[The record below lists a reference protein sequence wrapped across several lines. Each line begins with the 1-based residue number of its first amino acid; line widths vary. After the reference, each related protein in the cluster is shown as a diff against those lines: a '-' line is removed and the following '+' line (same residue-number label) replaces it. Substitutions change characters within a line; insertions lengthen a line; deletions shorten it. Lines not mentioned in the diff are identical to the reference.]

1 LIAKTGIVVPT
12 LGTRPEYLEQ
22 ALQSIRY
29 AGNCFVLIVT
39 PSSVNLSKYLNAG
52 LADKVVDDP
61 GQGLAAAINHGL
73 DQLPKEIHFV
83 NWLGDDDQLIEQSI
97 DKCEKALEENH
108 RATFVYGGCD
118 YISGSE
124 KLLWTN
130 KSGRWA
136 SILLRFGPDLIPQ
149 PGALIRREAFNSVG
163 GLNTHYKLAFDLD
176 LFIKLTKLGPGIFL
190 GETLARF
197 RWHENS
203 LSVSQRRQAV
213 REASLIR
220 IRHLPFWLR
229 PVSGIWEFTVRWLTL
244 RAARIVERNL
254 KGK

>member
-22 ALQSIRY
+22 ALQSIRK
-29 AGNCFVLIVT
+29 AGNCFVLIVS
-39 PSSVNLSKYLNAG
+39 PSSVNLSRYLDAK
-52 LADKVVDDP
+52 LADKVVADP

-73 DQLPKEIHFV
+73 AQLPKEIHFV
-83 NWLGDDDQLIEQSI
+83 NWLGDDDQLIEHSI
-97 DKCEKALEENH
+97 DKCENALERSNK
-108 RATFVYGGCD
+108 ATFVYGGCD
-118 YISGSE
+118 YISESE

-136 SILLRFGPDLIPQ
+136 SLLLRFGPDLIPQ
-149 PGALIRREAFNSVG
+149 PGALIRREALSSVG
-163 GLNTHYKLAFDLD
+163 GLNTQYKLAFDLD
-176 LFIKLTKLGPGIFL
+176 LFLKLTKLGPGNFL

-203 LSVSQRRQAV
+203 LSVAQRREAV

-229 PVSGIWEFTVRWLTL
+229 PISEIWEFPVRWLTL

-254 KGK
+254 KGR